1 MSPKPIGQRRPQT
14 RRAAPIAS
22 WTAVLVAVLSLAQ
35 AGCEESKKPAAPPP
49 PTVYVA
55 PVIRRD
61 VPLYIEA
68 VGNLDGYDNADIRAR
83 VRGFLRAQGYKDGSF
98 VKAGQLLFTVETT
111 EYVAAQSAA
120 RAALTRGHVMQ
131 AHNRVQ
137 LERDQGLLKTGM
149 VSQQDVDNAAA
160 NFADADGQ
168 VQAAEAQLQQ
178 ADLNLS
184 YTQIHSPIDGVAGL
198 ALVRIGNLVGQDG
211 PTLLTTVSQIDP
223 IRVNFPMSE
232 GDFVKYPDRFK
243 DLDARDL
250 AWAKKQFARLD
261 TGGTTDTGDP
271 GLEIILTDGSKY
283 PHRGVIVTT
292 NRQIDPSTGTIQI
305 QALIPNPDGNLRP
318 GQYGRVHITRPEA
331 GHAVLVVPEK
341 ALISVQGTYSVGV
354 VGPGDKVQLRRV
366 DVGPSV
372 EGLRVV
378 EQGLAEGDRIVVEGV
393 QKITDG
399 AQVVPKPVPE
409 TPAPGASSAAP
420 ATAAKN

>member
-1 MSPKPIGQRRPQT
+1 LIAKPLHSAPFT
-14 RRAAPIAS
+14 RRTVHPGRSIAQL
-22 WTAVLVAVLSLAQ
+22 VLALSLAQ
-35 AGCEESKKPAAPPP
+35 AACDRSTKPPAPPA

-55 PVIRRD
+55 AVERRD

-68 VGNLDGYDNADIRAR
+68 VGTLDGYDNAEIRAR
-83 VRGFLRAQGYKDGSF
+83 VRGFLQTQGYKDGSF
-98 VKAGQLLFTVETT
+98 VKAGQALFTIEAT

-120 RAALTRGHVMQ
+120 RAALTRARVVQ

-137 LERDQGLLKTGM
+137 LDREQELLKTGI

-160 NFADADGQ
+160 NHADADGQ

-184 YTQIHSPIDGVAGL
+184 YTQIRAPIAGVAGL

-232 GDFVKYPDRFK
+232 VDFVKYPDRFK
-243 DLDARDL
+243 QLDTRDI
-250 AWAKKQFARLD
+250 AWAKRQFARLD
-261 TGGTTDTGDP
+261 AGGTTETGDP
-271 GLEIILTDGSKY
+271 GLEINLTDGSTY

-292 NRQIDPSTGTIQI
+292 NRQIDPSTGTIQV

-318 GQYGRVHITRPEA
+318 GQYGRVRITRTDA
-331 GHAVLVVPEK
+331 GRGVLVVSEK

-354 VGPGDKVQLRRV
+354 VGPDNKVQLRRV

-372 EGLRVV
+372 HGLRVV
-378 EQGLAEGDRIVVEGV
+378 EKGIIEGDRIVVEGV
-393 QKITDG
+393 QKIADG
-399 AQVVPKPVPE
+399 TQVVPKTAPE
-409 TPAPGASSAAP
+409 PASSSASSVVPAA
-420 ATAAKN
+420 ALKN